1 MRLTERYQQAVD
13 ELFAKVRAT
22 QTENIIKAA
31 EIMADAVAGGHKIW
45 LGEICHGIQDDLL
58 VRGGGPILYREYHR
72 NEDFDKLEAGDVVI
86 VSSVSG
92 RTKHVVDM
100 AWDAIEKG
108 VKIIAFT
115 SMEYATQVDPIH
127 PSGKKLYEF
136 ATHTVD
142 NCAPAAEAM
151 IDVEGIEAKF
161 GAASG
166 IASDYIMWCITAT
179 MVEKLMEKGITPGIY
194 KSANFP
200 GGPEYNNDYLTPRFE
215 KLGY

>member
-13 ELFAKVRAT
+13 ELFAKIRAT

-31 EIMADAVAGGHKIW
+31 DIIADAVAGGHKIW

-58 VRGGGPILYREYHR
+58 VRGGGPLLYREYHR
-72 NEDFDKLEAGDVVI
+72 DEDFDKLSEGDVVV

-100 AWDAIEKG
+100 AWNAMQKG

-115 SMEYATQVDPIH
+115 SMEYATQVDPVH
-127 PSGKKLYEF
+127 ESGKKLYEF
-136 ATHTVD
+136 VTLAVD

-161 GAASG
+161 AAASG

-179 MVEKLMEKGITPGIY
+179 WVEKLLERGIVPSIY

-200 GGPEYNNDYLTPRFE
+200 GGPEYNNEIMNPRFE

>member
-31 EIMADAVAGGHKIW
+31 EIMADAVESGHKIW
-45 LGEICHGIQDDLL
+45 LGEICHGVQQDLL
-58 VRGGGPILYREYHR
+58 CRGGGPLLYRGYNRHT
-72 NEDFDKLEAGDVVI
+72 DFDKLEAGDVVI

-100 AWDAIEKG
+100 AWNAIEKG

-115 SMEYATQVDPIH
+115 SMEYATQVDPVH

-136 ATHTVD
+136 ATHTID

-151 IDVEGIEAKF
+151 LDVEGLEAKF
-161 GAASG
+161 AAASG
-166 IASDYIMWCITAT
+166 TSSDYIMWCITAT
-179 MVEKLMEKGITPGIY
+179 MVEKLMERGIVPGIY
-194 KSANFP
+194 KSANYP